1 MRFFYTL
8 QVISSKDI
16 AMDAKTI
23 FNLLYQAST
32 EADVEEVI
40 SQNVNVFKAQNWNPI
55 DGNESNYGIIEN
67 QQSNPIAALV
77 EKITNSIDALLMK
90 CCLQAN
96 IDPRGNKSPRT
107 MDEALQQFFP
117 ENKSWDLPTY
127 RRRQSEEIQILADGP
142 TKESSVII
150 YDNGEGQH
158 PVDFENTFLSL
169 MRGNKNEI
177 HFVQGKYNMGG
188 SGAIVFCG
196 KKGYQLIA
204 SKRFTGEGSFGFTL
218 IREHPLSKEEH
229 QTKKNTWYE
238 YLKIDGEIP
247 AFNVD
252 NIDLRLHGRK
262 FTTGTVIKMYSY
274 QMKGIYGFAQE
285 LSQSLN
291 EFLFKPILPFLTVDR
306 KERYPNNPILE
317 ATVFGLQRRLEDE
330 TDYIEDWF
338 SEEYSDALF
347 GKMKVTCY
355 VFRAKHGSKSVK
367 DTKDDVKRRFFKN
380 NMSVLFSMNGQ
391 VHGHY
396 TSEFITR
403 GLKFSLL
410 KDYLLIDVDCTSMK
424 YEFRKELFMASRDRL
439 RDGDEAKELRE
450 FLRKRLSK
458 SKLNDI
464 HKHRKEAIGFESEDT
479 SELIKAFSKNL
490 PKDSELFKL
499 LQNTLKIEEKKKS
512 DLPKDIPQKSAKQ
525 KEERP
530 FKPERFPSYFR
541 LFNKKNSVSVPVP
554 VGGEKTMKFETDVE
568 NHYFDRT
575 EEPGDLQ
582 VSVLTIKHNEETG
595 GNKKG
600 DQKETSELI
609 NIVKSSP
616 NRGTIKITFNPDNE
630 LKQGD
635 EIEVK
640 ASLKGPGDHYFDEIV
655 WLKIVDPDAQPK
667 PTNSKEKDSLEQI
680 GLPELIKVTKEQW
693 ESLEQ
698 TGVSMNHTTVM
709 FPLGEGD
716 KLDKIY
722 VNLDSNVFLNHRSKL
737 KTEDQIILAQKKY
750 LASVYFHSLFLY
762 MIAKRRNYKF
772 VALVGED
779 EEEQTVDEYLR
790 ELFDSYYSDFLLN
803 FGMEEL
809 MSSLAD

>member
-1 MRFFYTL
+1 
-8 QVISSKDI
+8 
-16 AMDAKTI
+16 MDAKGI
-23 FNLLYQAST
+23 FELLYSAST
-32 EADVEEVI
+32 EAEVEAVI
-40 SQNVNVFKAQNWNPI
+40 TNNPNVFKQQNWYPI
-55 DGNESNYGIIEN
+55 GNNESNYGIIEN

-90 CCLQAN
+90 RCLQEQ
-96 IDPRGNKSPRT
+96 IDPKGVDAPRS
-107 MDEALQQFFP
+107 MDEALGKFYP
-117 ENKSWDLPTY
+117 EYKSWDLPTF
-127 RRRQSEEIQILADGP
+127 RRKQSEEIQILADGP
-142 TKESSVII
+142 TKDSSVVI

-158 PVDFENTFLSL
+158 PDDFETSFLSL

-196 KKGYQLIA
+196 KKGFQLIA
-204 SKRFTGEGSFGFTL
+204 SKKYSNDGLFGFTL
-218 IREHPLSKEEH
+218 VREHPLSKDEN

-238 YLKIDGEIP
+238 YLKIDGKIP
-247 AFNVD
+247 AFSID
-252 NIDLRLHGRK
+252 SIDLKLYGRK
-262 FTTGTVIKMYSY
+262 FDTGTVIKLYSY

-291 EFLFKPILPFLTVDR
+291 EFLFKPFLPFLTVDR
-306 KERYPNNPILE
+306 KERYPNNPVLE

-330 TDYIEDWF
+330 TDYVEDWF
-338 SEEYSDALF
+338 SEEYSDTLF

-355 VFRAKHGSKSVK
+355 VFRAKQGNKSVK
-367 DTKDDVKRRFFKN
+367 DTKDDIKRRFFKN

-396 TSEFITR
+396 TTEFITK

-424 YEFRKELFMASRDRL
+424 YDFRKELFMASRDRL
-439 RDGDEAKELRE
+439 RDGDEAKELRD
-450 FLRKRLSK
+450 FLRKKLSK

-464 HKHRKEAIGFESEDT
+464 NKNRKEAIGFESEDT
-479 SELIKAFSKNL
+479 SELIKVFSKNL

-512 DLPKDIPQKSAKQ
+512 ETQKDTVQKSNKQ
-525 KEERP
+525 KEEKP

-541 LFNKKNSVSVPVP
+541 LFNKKDNLPIPVP
-554 VGGEKTMKFETDVE
+554 VGGEKTLKFETDVE

-582 VSVLTIKHNEETG
+582 VSVLTIKHNDKDG
-595 GNKKG
+595 GNDKGSKKEPG
-600 DQKETSELI
+600 ELI

-616 NRGTIKITFNPDNE
+616 NKGTIKITFNPDIE
-630 LKQGD
+630 LKQG
-635 EIEVK
+635 EEVEVK
-640 ASLKGPGDHYFDEIV
+640 ASLKGPGNEYFDEIV
-655 WLKIVDPDAQPK
+655 WLKIVDEEAPSK
-667 PTNSKEKDSLEQI
+667 PIVTKDEESLEQI
-680 GLPELIKVTKEQW
+680 GLPELIKVTRDQW

-698 TGVSMNHTTVM
+698 TGISMNHNTVM

-722 VNLDSNVFLNHRSKL
+722 VNLDSAVFLNHRSKL

-762 MIAKRRNYKF
+762 MISKRKNYKF
-772 VALVGED
+772 IAVSGST
-779 EEEQTVDEYLR
+779 EEEQTIDEYIR